1 MPVRD
6 AEYESR
12 DAATLVSRAVVVTS
26 RRYLEELEAHCAN
39 LRDIL
44 IRLKGETD
52 QGRNEILDELD
63 LGHLGYDESAVSSS
77 PLAASSTTESVSNPA
92 GNSSQTST
100 AGPDAQSDPAKA
112 NARISV
118 DGDNRL
124 SLHGPSS
131 LFYISPSNA
140 VTSPST
146 QNTSIPEVL
155 DLQQQLF
162 MGWIDSLAAQAEVP
176 ALSNEVWHYLLRMH
190 WTWIQP
196 MFGFVHRKAFLR
208 DMHRTPTQTS
218 LFSPF
223 LLYSLC
229 AHVVRHGD
237 LQLLGDDSAL
247 TNPFLRQARLLV
259 TREVERG
266 SSLAAIQGLLLLS
279 SVECAVGR
287 VCQAWVYFMIQ
298 DLGIHLDG
306 REDIDRNQFTPEELA
321 NRRHSFWSAY
331 LWDKMVSLYLGRRPA
346 LQLSRCSP
354 SPNFIDEEAEAELW
368 SPAGNRLD
376 DFPIFMPTPARA
388 ASTFASFCRLAC
400 VINDILTYDAGE
412 TESPKLDAAVQALAT
427 WRSELPSFL
436 QLRASAGFE
445 SIPPSHVIN
454 LNCLYH
460 MTSILLDRR
469 VKPGP
474 PPNTSINSALEI
486 CVLAQLSH
494 KHFRDRQAV
503 LSHCY
508 CIYTA
513 ATTYVNR
520 LRVRTDN
527 PWLSNEE
534 SIIVSS
540 LQWCTQRLAEASAT
554 IKALNRPLAVLQEQL
569 GVLQNVLPGAI
580 ELWFSAPVRP
590 QGNAT
595 EDLAPLV
602 PATVDSSSAAEA
614 PSTQSVYQDRS
625 IQNQPNDLNA
635 LFSRELWDWPG
646 GGEMAGTDFLSFE
659 DFGVATIGQHGNV
672 PRMYNIV

>member
-1 MPVRD
+1 MVD
-6 AEYESR
+6 SR
-12 DAATLVSRAVVVTS
+12 LVAVTS
-26 RRYLEELEAHCAN
+26 RRYLEELEAHHAN

-44 IRLKGETD
+44 IRLKRETS
-52 QGRNEILDELD
+52 QGRNEILDRLD
-63 LGHLGYDESAVSSS
+63 LGHLGCEERTVSKS
-77 PLAASSTTESVSNPA
+77 PNVQSSTTDSASEFVVTTDPA
-92 GNSSQTST
+92 
-100 AGPDAQSDPAKA
+100 AIAVPEGPPGSAKA
-112 NARISV
+112 NARISI

-131 LFYISPSNA
+131 LFYTSPAHAS
-140 VTSPST
+140 TSPSS
-146 QNTSIPEVL
+146 QNASIPEVL

-176 ALSNEVWHYLLRMH
+176 ALSNEVWHYVLRMH
-190 WTWIQP
+190 WTWVQP

-208 DMHRTPTQTS
+208 DMHRTSTTSS

-229 AHVVRHGD
+229 AHVVRCSD

-259 TREVERG
+259 TRELERG

-279 SVECAVGR
+279 AVECAVGR
-287 VCQAWVYFMIQ
+287 VCQAWVYLMVQ

-306 REDIDRNQFTPEELA
+306 REGSDREHFTSEELA

-331 LWDKMVSLYLGRRPA
+331 LWDKMVCLYLGRRPA
-346 LQLSRCSP
+346 LQLSRHSP
-354 SPNFIDEEAEAELW
+354 SPNFIDEEAETELW

-388 ASTFASFCRLAC
+388 ASTFASICRLAC
-400 VINDILTYDAGE
+400 IINDILTYDAGE
-412 TESPKLDAAVQALAT
+412 TESPTINAAVQSLAT
-427 WRSELPSFL
+427 WRAELPPFL

-445 SIPPSHVIN
+445 FIPPSHVIN

-460 MTSILLDRR
+460 MISILLDRR

-474 PPNTSINSALEI
+474 PPNSSINSALEI

-494 KHFRDRQAV
+494 KHFQDRQAV

-534 SIIVSS
+534 SILVSS
-540 LQWCTQRLAEASAT
+540 LQWCCQRLAEASAT
-554 IKALNRPLAVLQEQL
+554 IKGKSNLGWRGPPLNRPLAVLQEQL
-569 GVLQNVLPGAI
+569 VVLQSILPGAI
-580 ELWFSAPVRP
+580 ELWFSADVRQP
-590 QGNAT
+590 DNAT
-595 EDLAPLV
+595 KDLAPLV
-602 PATVDSSSAAEA
+602 PEPLEGSSDLAAA
-614 PSTQSVYQDRS
+614 STQPVYEDRS
-625 IQNQPNDLNA
+625 AQYQPNDLNA

-646 GGEMAGTDFLSFE
+646 GGEMAGTDFLSTE
-659 DFGVATIGQHGNV
+659 DFGV
-672 PRMYNIV
+672 